1 MFMDV
6 YGDFPPIS
14 SAFFCEVMRK
24 QPGGSPLDWSATEAW
39 SPLDVVEFAHRL
51 CAGLADTCF
60 HSSENAKRLRNFGRI
75 GMSAVKL
82 FEPLQA
88 MHLNCG

>member
-6 YGDFPPIS
+6 YDDLAPIS

-24 QPGGSPLDWSATEAW
+24 QPGGSPLDCSATEAW

-51 CAGLADTCF
+51 RAGLADTCF
-60 HSSENAKRLRNFGRI
+60 HKTRKREKVEEFWKNWNVCCQTL
-75 GMSAVKL
+75 
-82 FEPLQA
+82 
-88 MHLNCG
+88 